1 MASAAF
7 WVGSGTSDFQCYSG
21 IQYVI
26 FNIIYVRS
34 LRPLLDGENTLS
46 GF

>member
-26 FNIIYVRS
+26 FNVIYATM
-34 LRPLLDGENTLS
+34 NTTYCTL
-46 GF
+46 